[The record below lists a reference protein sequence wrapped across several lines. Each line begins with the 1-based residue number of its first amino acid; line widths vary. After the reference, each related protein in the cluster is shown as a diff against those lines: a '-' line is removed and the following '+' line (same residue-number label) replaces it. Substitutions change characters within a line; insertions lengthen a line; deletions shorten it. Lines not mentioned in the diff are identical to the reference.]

1 MKNYTTFTALLFG
14 LLGALPALSGAAQPG
29 TAPVMPDVSGYYG
42 AAARAKTGAALDVAG
57 ETAKSGMVGRM
68 PNLPVPTVGID
79 VDQIASR
86 YRDLGKGDK
95 PQSDESLLIFVSTSM
110 PMATLVKLGNQAKR
124 AGAVLVLRGVPG
136 GLSAPGAWT
145 RAMAQLKPVASTGA
159 RMQINPGLFRLYTV
173 NVVPTFVLTRL
184 NTSQCA
190 SDSDGCQAQLRAVGD
205 VSLDYVLEKWTDG
218 KGELTDQ
225 ARLRFKRMKGAS

>member
-1 MKNYTTFTALLFG
+1 MRLITNLVAVLFG
-14 LLGALPALSGAAQPG
+14 VLSALPALADAAQPV
-29 TAPVMPDVSGYYG
+29 TLPVMPDLSGYYG
-42 AAARAKTGAALDVAG
+42 AAARAKTGAALDAAS

-68 PNLPVPTVGID
+68 PNLPVPTAGID

-86 YRDLGKGDK
+86 YRDLGKRIQ
-95 PQSDESLLIFVSTSM
+95 PSDESLLIFVSTSM
-110 PMATLVKLGNQAKR
+110 PMATLIKLGNQAKR

-145 RAMAQLKPVASTGA
+145 RAMAQLKPVAATGA
-159 RMQINPGLFRLYTV
+159 RVQINPDLFRLYTV

-184 NTSQCA
+184 DTSQCA
-190 SDSDGCQAQLRAVGD
+190 TDSAGCQAMLRAVGD

-218 KGELTDQ
+218 TGELADQ
-225 ARLRFKRMKGAS
+225 ARLRLKHMKGAS

>member
-1 MKNYTTFTALLFG
+1 MKNYTILIALFSG
-14 LLGALPALSGAAQPG
+14 LLGALPAPGGAAQPG
-29 TAPVMPDVSGYYG
+29 TPPAMPDVSGYYG
-42 AAARAKTGAALDVAG
+42 AAVHAKTGAALDAAS
-57 ETAKSGMVGRM
+57 ETAKSGMVGRI
-68 PNLPVPTVGID
+68 PNLPVPTGGID

-86 YRDLGKGDK
+86 YRDLGKRDK
-95 PQSDESLLIFVSTSM
+95 QSDENLLIFVSTSM

-136 GLSAPGAWT
+136 GLSLPGAWT

-159 RMQINPGLFRLYTV
+159 RMQINPDLFRLYMV

-184 NTSQCA
+184 DTSQCA

-205 VSLDYVLEKWTDG
+205 VSLDYVLDKWTDG
-218 KGELTDQ
+218 KGELADQ
-225 ARLRFKRMKGAS
+225 ARLRLKQMKGAS